1 MYLFIM
7 KHQWKAIDRGY
18 PRWRLDWR
26 YLAGWMNQHVNRFR
40 RRALHSHCTITIA
53 LLPALMS
60 HIFEFQYSSFRI
72 IAAMPGNVLSAG
84 QKAGRWHARARLKP
98 YTELVTVDNNRTT
111 HSSHHVRLRDGDG
124 LRGS

>member
-1 MYLFIM
+1 MP
-7 KHQWKAIDRGY
+7 Q
-18 PRWRLDWR
+18 
-26 YLAGWMNQHVNRFR
+26 
-40 RRALHSHCTITIA
+40 
-53 LLPALMS
+53 
-60 HIFEFQYSSFRI
+60 IFEFQYSSFRI
-72 IAAMPGNVLSAG
+72 VAAMPGDVLSAG